1 MDALMPVY
9 KLVNMP
15 NKQRIP
21 QERNP
26 FADSASRVLRAA
38 LSNPTKPW
46 GIREL
51 ARMAGASP
59 ALAILALRRL
69 ERLGYASRERTAE
82 ARILEPSQLL
92 RDWAAWYAIKGLKDY
107 RYSLAEKT
115 DAEGIMKLLSRARA
129 ELPGQWALTSM
140 AGASL
145 VAPFA
150 VFNEVH
156 VHLPNA
162 DELGRSWQKVLGLVP
177 NEVGPVHLVQPYYAD
192 SGSFGLREVR
202 KLPVVSD
209 LQLYLD
215 CYRYPVRGHEQAEH
229 ILSRL
234 LEPRWKNG

>member
-1 MDALMPVY
+1 MP
-9 KLVNMP
+9 
-15 NKQRIP
+15 KQQLL

-26 FADSASRVLRAA
+26 FADSASMLLRVA

-69 ERLGYASRERTAE
+69 ERIGYASRESTAE
-82 ARILEPSQLL
+82 ARILEPAQLL
-92 RDWAAWYAIKGLKDY
+92 RDWAAWYAIKALKDY
-107 RYSLAEKT
+107 RYSPAKKT
-115 DAEGIMKLLSRARA
+115 DAEKILKLLSNARA
-129 ELPGQWALTSM
+129 ELPGRWALTSM

-162 DELGRSWQKVLGLVP
+162 DELRRSWQNVLRLVP
-177 NEVGPVHLVQPYYAD
+177 NEVGPIHLVQPYYAD
-192 SGSFGLREVR
+192 SGSFGVREVR

-209 LQLYLD
+209 VQLYLD
-215 CYRYPVRGHEQAEH
+215 CYRYPVRGREQAEH
-229 ILSRL
+229 ILSQVIM
-234 LEPRWKNG
+234 PRWKRA